1 MTGFWSEL
9 SDLTIFL
16 LIVCV
21 PLGTAAILFP
31 LGRALSERLS
41 GSHRLASELL
51 ELRLRMERLER
62 TGAKSAAEAGTLASQ
77 LRSLTAR
84 VDSAGFSRAL
94 SSPPQRS
101 GRTPTPA

>member
-1 MTGFWSEL
+1 MPGFWSEL

-41 GSHRLASELL
+41 GKGRLSADLL
-51 ELRLRMERLER
+51 ELRLRIERLER
-62 TGAKSAAEAGTLASQ
+62 TGADSAAQAGALASQ

-94 SSPPQRS
+94 GSPQQRS